1 MTASSERDN
10 SLSRKDEQGEKSL
23 RPPSK
28 PSRRPRVSEAILHRE
43 KQPQGGG
50 GDKQGPGRAHNK
62 GSWRDEARQAR
73 EANRR
78 RRESKQ
84 EKVTAE
90 MKRQGR
96 AQRRIAREAARA
108 ANVREREEIF
118 EVGEE
123 GMAMDELAE
132 RLAVSPTEIVK
143 TLFMKGV
150 MAQINQTLDRDA
162 VKLVAEAYGTEVIDM
177 DGPSIEDMAKKT
189 TEFLDDEDID
199 SLETRPPVVTIMG
212 HVDHGKTS
220 LLDFIRKTKV
230 AAGEAG
236 GITQRIGAY
245 TVDVDV
251 EGEGRQVTFLDTPGH
266 EAFSAMRARG
276 ARVTDIAVIIV
287 AADDGVRPQTLE
299 AVAHAKAAGVPI
311 VVAINKV
318 DKVGAEVE
326 RVKTELSSQADLLP
340 EEWGGEVPM
349 VAVSAKSGQGV
360 EELLETI
367 SLLAEITDIYAQPNK
382 AAAGTIIEAH
392 LDRSRGPV
400 ATLLVQN
407 GTLHIGDSVVAGAS
421 FGKVRA
427 MSDAA
432 NRKLSEAGPS
442 TAIEI
447 LGLNMVPTAGDEFNV
462 VANESEARASAEF
475 AAQKLRT
482 QRLAA
487 QAGGGSRVTL
497 STIASIDEMDDAEAL
512 QRFNIILK
520 ADASGSLEAVKSA
533 LLQLPQES
541 VMLRFLHAASGD
553 ITNSDIDLADA
564 SGGMIVG
571 FNISVSE
578 QVAAEAKR
586 RNVQLRSYRV
596 IYDLLDEVRAVME
609 GRLSPVSEK
618 SEIGKA
624 VVKAVFGAGSKRVV
638 AGCGVTDGKLTTD
651 SHIVVT
657 RGGKELWE
665 GSVNSLRRVKD
676 DVDQVEAPLECGLQC
691 DFKDWKESDV
701 ITAYEW
707 VSKFRTLEEAKAT
720 TVS

>member
-212 HVDHGKTS
+212 HVDHGKK
-220 LLDFIRKTKV
+220 DFIRKTKV

-251 EGEGRQVTFLDTPGH
+251 EGEGRQVTFLDTP
-266 EAFSAMRARG
+266 
-276 ARVTDIAVIIV
+276 
-287 AADDGVRPQTLE
+287 
-299 AVAHAKAAGVPI
+299 
-311 VVAINKV
+311 
-318 DKVGAEVE
+318 
-326 RVKTELSSQADLLP
+326 
-340 EEWGGEVPM
+340 
-349 VAVSAKSGQGV
+349 
-360 EELLETI
+360 
-367 SLLAEITDIYAQPNK
+367 
-382 AAAGTIIEAH
+382 
-392 LDRSRGPV
+392 
-400 ATLLVQN
+400 
-407 GTLHIGDSVVAGAS
+407 
-421 FGKVRA
+421 
-427 MSDAA
+427 
-432 NRKLSEAGPS
+432 
-442 TAIEI
+442 
-447 LGLNMVPTAGDEFNV
+447 
-462 VANESEARASAEF
+462 
-475 AAQKLRT
+475 
-482 QRLAA
+482 
-487 QAGGGSRVTL
+487 
-497 STIASIDEMDDAEAL
+497 
-512 QRFNIILK
+512 
-520 ADASGSLEAVKSA
+520 
-533 LLQLPQES
+533 
-541 VMLRFLHAASGD
+541 
-553 ITNSDIDLADA
+553 
-564 SGGMIVG
+564 
-571 FNISVSE
+571 
-578 QVAAEAKR
+578 
-586 RNVQLRSYRV
+586 
-596 IYDLLDEVRAVME
+596 
-609 GRLSPVSEK
+609 
-618 SEIGKA
+618 
-624 VVKAVFGAGSKRVV
+624 
-638 AGCGVTDGKLTTD
+638 
-651 SHIVVT
+651 
-657 RGGKELWE
+657 
-665 GSVNSLRRVKD
+665 
-676 DVDQVEAPLECGLQC
+676 
-691 DFKDWKESDV
+691 
-701 ITAYEW
+701 
-707 VSKFRTLEEAKAT
+707 
-720 TVS
+720 